1 MKTDKMI
8 ALVGAI
14 ALTVTAGI
22 AAERDKPETKPAA
35 DAKKLFPDDVLCKGK
50 SVEVRRSQVDE
61 AFVQFKANLTARGQP
76 FPEERREQVET
87 QLLDRLVVTKL
98 LVNRATDEDRAR
110 AKTLAE
116 KFEGDTRKQAGSD
129 DSFER
134 QLLAMGFSAAQFREQ
149 VVERA
154 ICEEVVERELK
165 AKVSITDEQAKKFY
179 DENGDQFE
187 RPEMVRAS
195 HILISTRDAVS
206 GQEANAEKKK
216 EKKAQ
221 TEKILERA
229 RKGEDF
235 AALAKEFSEDP
246 GSKDKGGEYTF
257 PRGQMVPEFE
267 TAAFGLKTNEI
278 SDIVTTQFGYHII
291 KLSEKM
297 PAQKVEYAST
307 EKELKEHLAKQEVQ
321 KQLPPFL
328 EKLKTEANL
337 EYLHGAKPPVE
348 SPVEVPAGKPAATP
362 GDAKP

>member
-1 MKTDKMI
+1 MI
-8 ALVGAI
+8 VLFGAI
-14 ALTVTAGI
+14 ALTTTAGI
-22 AAERDKPETKPAA
+22 AAEAAKPETKPAA
-35 DAKKLFPDDVLCKGK
+35 ETKKLFADDILCKGK

-87 QLLDRLVVTKL
+87 QLLDRLVVTRL

-110 AKTLAE
+110 AKALAE
-116 KFEGDTRKQAGSD
+116 KFEGDTRKQAGSNE
-129 DSFER
+129 SFER
-134 QLLAMGFSAAQFREQ
+134 QLLAMGFSTEQFREQ
-149 VVERA
+149 VAERA

-165 AKVSITDEQAKKFY
+165 TKVSITNEQAKKFY

-206 GQEANAEKKK
+206 GQEASGEKKK
-216 EKKAQ
+216 EKRAQ

-235 AALAKEFSEDP
+235 AALAREFSEDP

-267 TAAFGLKTNEI
+267 AAAFGLKTNEI

-297 PAQKVEYAST
+297 PAQKVEYAKT
-307 EKELKEHLAKQEVQ
+307 EKELKEHLTKQEVQ
-321 KQLPPFL
+321 KQLPAFL
-328 EKLKTEANL
+328 EKLKSEANL
-337 EYLHGAKPPVE
+337 EYLNGAKPPTE
-348 SPVEVPAGKPAATP
+348 SPVEPPAGKPAARPAPTP
-362 GDAKP
+362 DAAKP